1 MDWTL
6 LYFSC
11 LHRELGLLR
20 QRSQSSNGSKKSLVS
35 SKCDYSIIQSNNV
48 FIKSSL
54 FHPDPVVC
62 AFSDSCICCCVTL
75 SLFSQI
81 KYFHTWLWLIL
92 SPLAGKRRITMARKS
107 VRSPFY
113 FNLIWTVPIFSLAD
127 NILHVF
133 LLSFLCSWVSCCS
146 PEHIHRGG
154 RVRVSHLCSTSRA
167 PHFVRLLHWADRD
180 YTGDGHQQP
189 AAHIPEDFVVPL
201 NYIWSFHFSVSQMQV
216 EAGIPLQICL
226 SRFSRWLQNLRLNMG
241 VIFSNIQQRTSATTA
256 SQKLCTFLTWSG
268 KS

>member
-1 MDWTL
+1 MGPRNHW
-6 LYFSC
+6 C
-11 LHRELGLLR
+11 
-20 QRSQSSNGSKKSLVS
+20 LVS
-35 SKCDYSIIQSNNV
+35 TIIQSYNV
-48 FIKSSL
+48 FIKGSL

-62 AFSDSCICCCVTL
+62 AFSHSCICCCIIL

-92 SPLAGKRRITMARKS
+92 SPLAGERRTTMARKS

-113 FNLIWTVPIFSLAD
+113 FYFIWTVPIFSLAD

-189 AAHIPEDFVVPL
+189 AAHIPEDFVVSL
-201 NYIWSFHFSVSQMQV
+201 NYIWSFHFFVSQMQV

-241 VIFSNIQQRTSATTA
+241 VVFSNIQQRTSATTA